1 RPPAAEWG
9 AGVRSAAETRRQPA
23 GSEEGAGAAAAR
35 RLAANLVKLAD
46 AGAAQRAAAASSM
59 VDPMVSGLAD
69 LRLALQ
75 ARPVTRADVPP
86 EIAREWVAPDGRAR
100 VEAGMRGDPNDNE
113 AIRAFARAVL
123 ATAPGATGEAIGI
136 MEGGETIVH
145 AFLQAGGL
153 ARVLGPMR

>member
-1 RPPAAEWG
+1 MPRP
-9 AGVRSAAETRRQPA
+9 SRRCAP
-23 GSEEGAGAAAAR
+23 AR
-35 RLAANLVKLAD
+35 RPCANPPKGRRARAPRPAPGLAEGLPRLAT
-46 AGAAQRAAAASSM
+46 AGPAQRNGVATAM
-59 VDPMVSGLAD
+59 VEPLKRD
-69 LRLALQ
+69 LGELKTSLQ
-75 ARPVTRADVPP
+75 AVPVTRADVPP

-100 VEAGMRGDPNDNE
+100 VEAGMKGDANDNE